1 MALDGIL
8 VQLVGLVLRVVKLLS
23 WYELHHLNVI
33 FTTNTCGVYWTS
45 ENSRRYF
52 FLNESHPFYVV

>member
-8 VQLVGLVLRVVKLLS
+8 VQLFGLVLRVVKLLS

-33 FTTNTCGVYWTS
+33 FTTNT
-45 ENSRRYF
+45 
-52 FLNESHPFYVV
+52 VVSTGRGKTQIDISFQVKAADSV